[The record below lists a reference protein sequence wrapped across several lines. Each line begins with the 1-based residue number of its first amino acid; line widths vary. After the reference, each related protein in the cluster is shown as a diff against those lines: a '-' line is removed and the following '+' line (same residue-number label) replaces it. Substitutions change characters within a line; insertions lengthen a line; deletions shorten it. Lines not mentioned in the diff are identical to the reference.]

1 MALYQGIASAMWL
14 FVDTRCP
21 LRGCGVGPR
30 LRVEAFSLRLHCGAS
45 LRWGGRGVRPYVI
58 FCWATMFIDEAKIR
72 VKAGDGGNGCMAF
85 RREKFV
91 PRGGPSGGDGG
102 KGGDIW
108 MESSERHNTLV
119 HFRFNPE
126 YKAERGR
133 HGEGAKKTGRDGEG
147 IVLKVPVGTIVFDED
162 TGEKVHDFSRADER
176 VVIARGGRGGRGNAQ
191 FATSTHQAPREHED
205 GRPGEER
212 NFRLEL
218 KLLADVGLV
227 GYPNVGKST
236 LISVISAA
244 RPKVADYPFTTLEP
258 NLGVV
263 AVGDSPNVETRL
275 ASSPR
280 AKKTRQAASLTSRR
294 NEVSFVV
301 ADIPGLI
308 EGAHAGSG
316 LGTQFLRHIER
327 TRLLVH
333 MVDVSDSSGRAD
345 VVKDVDVIRGELASF
360 GAGLETK
367 PTLMIASKIDVANPE
382 KLKKLKQWATRKKLK
397 LYPISAVTGEGIEK
411 LKYAMAEGVE
421 KVRKTLTGAQG
432 ETKIPR
438 SSG

>member
-1 MALYQGIASAMWL
+1 
-14 FVDTRCP
+14 
-21 LRGCGVGPR
+21 
-30 LRVEAFSLRLHCGAS
+30 
-45 LRWGGRGVRPYVI
+45 
-58 FCWATMFIDEAKIR
+58 MFIDQATIR
-72 VKAGDGGNGCMAF
+72 VQAGNGGNGCMAF

-102 KGGDIW
+102 KGGDVI

-133 HGEGAKKTGRDGEG
+133 HGEGSNKTGRDGEG
-147 IVLKVPVGTIVFDED
+147 ITLKVPVGTIVYDEE
-162 TGEKVHDFSRADER
+162 TGEKVWDFSRPDER
-176 VVIARGGRGGRGNAQ
+176 IVIAHGGRGGRGNAR
-191 FATSTHQAPREHED
+191 FATSTHQAPREHEP

-212 NFRLEL
+212 VFRLEL

-236 LISVISAA
+236 LISRISAA
-244 RPKVADYPFTTLEP
+244 KPKIADYPFTTLEP

-263 AVGDSPNVETRL
+263 AVGD
-275 ASSPR
+275 
-280 AKKTRQAASLTSRR
+280 KKD
-294 NEVSFVV
+294 EISFVV

-308 EGAHAGSG
+308 EGAHEGAG

-333 MVDVSDSSGRAD
+333 LVDVSDSSGRPD
-345 VVKDVDVIRGELASF
+345 VLKDVEVIMGELDSF
-360 GAGLETK
+360 GAHLAEK
-367 PTLMIASKIDVANPE
+367 PMLMVASKIDAANQGR
-382 KLKKLKQWATRKKLK
+382 LAKLKQYCKKKKLP

-411 LKYAMAEGVE
+411 LKFAMAEKVE
-421 KVRKTLTGAQG
+421 ELRKEEAKSPVSLP
-432 ETKIPR
+432 E
-438 SSG
+438 SSE